1 MPGDPKECRERAKR
15 CLALASQ
22 TNNPNLKESLTDIA
36 NRWAA
41 LATELEATRALM
53 AELAAVPPGETR

>member
-1 MPGDPKECRERAKR
+1 MPGACQAV
-15 CLALASQ
+15 LGLQ
-22 TNNPNLKESLTDIA
+22 TNNPTLKESLTDIA